1 MLGYVVVPVLTP
13 EECARVHDDLRQLRD
28 TLLAQQPE
36 PGSFAELGSGSGDN
50 PNFGRVRHNGA
61 YMGGSAAKTN
71 LMNLIEVGGSVTGYA
86 AHPRMVAMA
95 EELIGAVRMALRQ
108 PHRHAS
114 CDSPG
119 GSRLLRGCPGRR
131 RASWST
137 TRYSTGASRTS
148 TRTRRRSTA
157 GTAAPRQAT
166 FPLPHSPLA
175 LSQARIVSAGEAS
188 HERGELIHCNFV
200 KTLTNLTELGP
211 DDGGTCLIAGS
222 HRMPLPPH
230 ELIQLAEEDP
240 SLIHQ
245 VVAPPGS
252 ALLFGET
259 L

>member
-13 EECARVHDDLRQLRD
+13 EECARVHDELRQLRD

-36 PGSFAELGSGSGDN
+36 PGSFAELGSGSGD
-50 PNFGRVRHNGA
+50 PDFGRVRHNGA

-71 LMNLIEVGGSVTGYA
+71 LMNLIEVGGSITGYA

-137 TRYSTGASRTS
+137 TRYSTGASRIL

-166 FPLPHSPLA
+166 FPLSSPFPLSPTRHSP
-175 LSQARIVSAGEAS
+175 
-188 HERGELIHCNFV
+188 
-200 KTLTNLTELGP
+200 
-211 DDGGTCLIAGS
+211 
-222 HRMPLPPH
+222 
-230 ELIQLAEEDP
+230 
-240 SLIHQ
+240 
-245 VVAPPGS
+245 
-252 ALLFGET
+252 
-259 L
+259 